1 MEHESGEG
9 KLNEIGKANVGEKV
23 IITHEKTDVRG
34 VSDKAEVQVT
44 DIELRGEIQSHV
56 HPGNEI
62 ISKDEEKLNEL
73 SKKSSKKKRK
83 RQVKKKPHHQHHHQ
97 QHQFLA
103 SSDNPGITLLHIHQN
118 RENRIPK
125 ASVSIDRHRMP
136 YMPLSLDHSPQDK
149 KKAKEGKYTRSK
161 DSHKPEEVSPSTSPS
176 SSSSCSPTTNSTTS
190 PLTRG
195 VTHRNSKRLRSYFTA
210 GGTSPSHNQSNSILH
225 NTSNTLS
232 SYNNNNINT
241 ITNISS
247 TNNTTTNIP
256 SIYNNNSNNTT
267 SNKSINTSS
276 YNYKNSTTS
285 TSNNNTNNSNTPTYN
300 VNNSSSYNNN
310 SSSPSLPDSR
320 NNTVSTSRHSWYHN
334 NNNNDDNTNS
344 ISRNTNS
351 NNKTNGVKEK
361 KSGIPR
367 LGCHAQSQHKPERH
381 AGSFYSGNTADEV
394 NEEHHYHSTSLLSVK
409 APDDQEWLENKQ
421 QQISSP
427 NRRIRPPKN
436 HYKSDER
443 QGRNRRQPRGSKC
456 SARNRDEMPVSN
468 WNTAGYDSTHQPLG
482 STGSM
487 KSSSCSSFVF
497 NLPTSES
504 SSEPHSP
511 GDDIPLDVLTVC
523 NPISQNDL
531 NIRQGLIKH
540 TSNFQVE
547 RYDGM
552 LGNSVHD
559 VTADIHSTECQ
570 HDDRC
575 RLGEVGPGRDD
586 FNDYRSQEYFFN
598 HTNFTSQ
605 RDRQSEEEASKHY
618 RYHKSRGSVE
628 AGCEDTMTRF
638 AAAHLPPP
646 PPLPPPRPPTIT
658 LQTIQPQSNLALT
671 SPLPPP
677 SYVVKHQD
685 NTVSPTPPP
694 PSQVT
699 KLYDNN
705 VFPPP
710 PPPPPSSQLTQ
721 PYGHFTS
728 PSPPLPLPPPPPPPP
743 AVVRASVEVPGRGPS
758 FSHRSS
764 PPPPPPPPTT
774 TTTTTLPPPLTTTT
788 PDANKIPDHDLAS
801 SDTEGKLYVGDYVA
815 QQSNTDWRTNTT
827 GEGTWTHLKVPE
839 GYMIAD
845 TAHHLGLN
853 IIDLRDSK
861 TNLENFQ
868 NLPMS
873 NFEIVILE
881 ECGGGGDGDEGSPS
895 ENWILRQGPLD
906 KLDRISSRQPHP
918 PPPPPPPKKKKRER
932 NFGYGTLTK
941 VKNSFENLLHSQT
954 SRSGPVNKGAAQ
966 TQKNGTY
973 KVTHRKE
980 RGRKKELEGSEK
992 ESGKNTKENGKKV
1005 NDNKLQGAEISRPL
1019 PPLIKMES
1027 GETSLYP
1034 VDTPGREAGI
1044 PFMSTRHL
1052 GTENPIHTWQSL
1064 INDTGLFWHQ
1074 QQQQQQ
1080 HEDSLTT
1087 KYPIVEMVPRDRM
1100 GRQER
1105 QDGDTHSH
1113 TIYTHPHVLLGQ
1125 RPSPLTST
1133 HHPRHRES
1141 CPEILPKSRHGSIS
1155 RYGYDTELASI
1166 SESPKESHYI
1176 METPVQLRQRP
1187 TSHGVSHEG
1196 LNFHAHLLERE
1207 CDGPRDSLFPL
1218 DAKPEGCCEEVP
1230 DSQPPQP
1237 QPPVKPRKGILKRT
1251 SNNSDTRPFSFP
1263 MEQQRQQQ
1271 QPQHQQQQ
1279 QQEKQQGKR
1288 KQVVTY
1294 HLPPTSEAPRQQQ
1307 EEEEKE
1313 QEEEEDLGYEC
1324 DTEHSMGEAE
1334 SSSSGQE
1341 LTPPR
1346 THYHNNNNNNNNNK
1360 HLHPDSSITATTNTS
1375 NTSTTNA
1382 TTSSTTTTT
1391 STTSSNSAS
1400 NTVGPL

>member
-1 MEHESGEG
+1 MMEHESGEG

-23 IITHEKTDVRG
+23 ITHEKTNERG

-56 HPGNEI
+56 HPGNKTI
-62 ISKDEEKLNEL
+62 IKEEKLNEL

-83 RQVKKKPHHQHHHQ
+83 KQVKKKPHHQQH

-125 ASVSIDRHRMP
+125 ASVSIDRYRMP
-136 YMPLSLDHSPQDK
+136 YMPLSFDHSPQDK

-161 DSHKPEEVSPSTSPS
+161 DGHKPEEVSPSTSTS
-176 SSSSCSPTTNSTTS
+176 SSSSSSPTTNSTTS

-225 NTSNTLS
+225 NNSNTLS
-232 SYNNNNINT
+232 SYNNNTINT

-247 TNNTTTNIP
+247 TDNTTTNIP
-256 SIYNNNSNNTT
+256 STYNNNSNSTT
-267 SNKSINTSS
+267 SNKNIRTSS

-285 TSNNNTNNSNTPTYN
+285 TSNNNTATYN
-300 VNNSSSYNNN
+300 INNSSSYNNN
-310 SSSPSLPDSR
+310 SSSPSTFPDSS

-334 NNNNDDNTNS
+334 NNDKTNS

-351 NNKTNGVKEK
+351 NSNTNGVKEK
-361 KSGIPR
+361 KSAIPR
-367 LGCHAQSQHKPERH
+367 LGCHAQSQYKPERH

-409 APDDQEWLENKQ
+409 APDDNEWLEKKQ

-427 NRRIRPPKN
+427 NRRIRPPKI

-468 WNTAGYDSTHQPLG
+468 WNTAGYDNTHQPLG

-540 TSNFQVE
+540 TSNFQGE

-575 RLGEVGPGRDD
+575 RLGEVVPERDV
-586 FNDYRSQEYFFN
+586 FTDYRSQEYFFN
-598 HTNFTSQ
+598 HTNFTIQ
-605 RDRQSEEEASKHY
+605 RDRQSEEDASKHY
-618 RYHKSRGSVE
+618 RYHKSRESVE
-628 AGCEDTMTRF
+628 AGCEGTMTPF
-638 AAAHLPPP
+638 AAHPPPP

-658 LQTIQPQSNLALT
+658 LQTVQPQSNLAST

-677 SYVVKHQD
+677 SQVVKHQD

-710 PPPPPSSQLTQ
+710 PPPPPPSSQLTQ
-721 PYGHFTS
+721 SHGHLTS

-743 AVVRASVEVPGRGPS
+743 AVVRASVEGPGRGPS

-764 PPPPPPPPTT
+764 PPPPPPPTT
-774 TTTTTLPPPLTTTT
+774 TTTTSPLPLTTTT
-788 PDANKIPDHDLAS
+788 PDANKITDHDLAS
-801 SDTEGKLYVGDYVA
+801 NDTEGKVYLGDSVA
-815 QQSNTDWRTNTT
+815 QQANLDWRTNT

-839 GYMIAD
+839 GYVITD
-845 TAHHLGLN
+845 TAHLGLN
-853 IIDLRDSK
+853 IIDLRDTK

-881 ECGGGGDGDEGSPS
+881 DRGGGDGDEGSPS
-895 ENWILRQGPLD
+895 ENWILRQSPLD
-906 KLDRISSRQPHP
+906 KLDRISSRQHH

-966 TQKNGTY
+966 TKKNGTY

-980 RGRKKELEGSEK
+980 RGRKKEHEGSEK
-992 ESGKNTKENGKKV
+992 ESGNTKENGKKV

-1034 VDTPGREAGI
+1034 GDTPGGEAGI
-1044 PFMSTRHL
+1044 PFMSARHL
-1052 GTENPIHTWQSL
+1052 GTENPIHAWQSL
-1064 INDTGLFWHQ
+1064 INETGLFW
-1074 QQQQQQ
+1074 QQ
-1080 HEDSLTT
+1080 HENSLTT
-1087 KYPIVEMVPRDRM
+1087 KYPIVDMVPGDRM

-1105 QDGDTHSH
+1105 QDGDTPSH
-1113 TIYTHPHVLLGQ
+1113 AIYTHPHVLGQ
-1125 RPSPLTST
+1125 RPSALPST
-1133 HHPRHRES
+1133 HHTRHRES
-1141 CPEILPKSRHGSIS
+1141 CPEILPKSRHGSIN
-1155 RYGYDTELASI
+1155 RYGYDTELPSI

-1176 METPVQLRQRP
+1176 METPVQLKRRP
-1187 TSHGVSHEG
+1187 ASHGISHDG
-1196 LNFHAHLLERE
+1196 LNFHAQFLERD
-1207 CDGPRDSLFPL
+1207 CDGLKDSLFPL
-1218 DAKPEGCCEEVP
+1218 DAKPEEYCEEVP
-1230 DSQPPQP
+1230 DSPPP
-1237 QPPVKPRKGILKRT
+1237 PPVKPRKGILKRT
-1251 SNNSDTRPFSFP
+1251 SNSDTRPFSSP
-1263 MEQQRQQQ
+1263 IE
-1271 QPQHQQQQ
+1271 QQQQ
-1279 QQEKQQGKR
+1279 QQQQQQQHQQQGKR

-1294 HLPPTSEAPRQQQ
+1294 HLPPTSEVPRQQQ
-1307 EEEEKE
+1307 DQEEEE
-1313 QEEEEDLGYEC
+1313 EEEEDLGYEC

-1334 SSSSGQE
+1334 SSSSGHE

-1346 THYHNNNNNNNNNK
+1346 THHHHHHNNNK
-1360 HLHPDSSITATTNTS
+1360 HLHPH
-1375 NTSTTNA
+1375 
-1382 TTSSTTTTT
+1382 SSTTTTT
-1391 STTSSNSAS
+1391 PTTTTTSTSTSTNSTS
-1400 NTVGPL
+1400 STVRPL